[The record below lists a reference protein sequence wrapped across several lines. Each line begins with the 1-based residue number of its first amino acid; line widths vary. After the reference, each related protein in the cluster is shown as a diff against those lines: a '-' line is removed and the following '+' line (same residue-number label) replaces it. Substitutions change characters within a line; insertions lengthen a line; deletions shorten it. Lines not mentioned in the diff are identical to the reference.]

1 MSMYDDYEPEPPR
14 EFSSC
19 PKCFGELIPRE
30 GRYGLF
36 YGCENYPKCKFTCS
50 EDEYVERRNK

>member
-1 MSMYDDYEPEPPR
+1 MSMHDDYEPEPPR
-14 EFSSC
+14 EFFSC

-36 YGCENYPKCKFTCS
+36 YGCKNYPKCKFTCS
-50 EDEYVERRNK
+50 EDEYVERRNR